1 LQFKVDGM
9 ERLLEALDDGNRFYR
24 VNYTFAFLFI
34 DAFSQ
39 HIYLAD
45 KVCV

>member
-1 LQFKVDGM
+1 LQFKVDSV
-9 ERLLEALDDGNRFYR
+9 ERLLEALDNGNRFYR

-39 HIYLAD
+39 HVYLAD
-45 KVCV
+45 KV